1 MDNGDRKHMIARIWS
16 AQTTPAHAP
25 AYATHLQHHVLP
37 ELRGL
42 EGYAGALLLQR
53 DAPEGVE
60 VLVITWWR
68 SLAAIRG
75 FAGANLERAVVADE
89 AKALLKQYDRRV
101 RHYEVVLEDTPGSP
115 NSAGGSH

>member
-1 MDNGDRKHMIARIWS
+1 MDNRDREHMIARIWS

-25 AYATHLQHHVLP
+25 AYAAHLQHHVLP

-42 EGYAGALLLQR
+42 KGYAGARLLQR
-53 DAPEGVE
+53 DTPEGVE

-75 FAGANLERAVVADE
+75 FAGADPEQAVVADE
-89 AKALLKQYDRRV
+89 ARALLTQFDRRV
-101 RHYEVVLEDTPGSP
+101 RHYEVVAEDTPGSP
-115 NSAGGSH
+115 